1 MTDKELAAL
10 VALLIE
16 RAENLNDPEAY
27 HSDIADVMLKA
38 ADALVELRVKNAA
51 LKGAL
56 ISGLRYSAGVTKIF
70 SERFPD
76 EELDGTDV
84 QKYYDEFLPLAQAA
98 LEDKGN
104 THDLLFK

>member
-1 MTDKELAAL
+1 MTDKELDAL

-16 RAENLNDPEAY
+16 GAENLNDPEAY
-27 HSDIADVMLKA
+27 HRDIAEVMLDA
-38 ADALVELRVKNAA
+38 ADSLDELRVKNAA
-51 LKGAL
+51 PQGAL

-70 SERFPD
+70 SERFPN

-84 QKYYDEFLPLAQAA
+84 QKYYDEFLPIAQAA

-104 THDLLFK
+104 TQ